1 MRIDPLLINYPIR
14 IRQVTLGVFIG
25 ISSIFYV
32 FPRALGESEKT
43 TYIIK
48 DEIETFDIPQTE
60 QIEIPEPPA
69 KPSVPIA
76 SEDDFLDEDYDI
88 FDTDFDDWGDWE
100 APPSDEGGNVDFVA
114 FDKAP
119 KAIITIQENVEYPEI
134 AKSMGVEGTV
144 FVKFYIDK
152 KGNVDPN
159 RISII
164 KGLPALNEAAISAV
178 KKSKWKPAQQRDMRV
193 GVYQTISIKFELK

>member
-43 TYIIK
+43 NYIIK

-119 KAIITIQENVEYPEI
+119 KAIITIEENVEYPEI
-134 AKSMGVEGTV
+134 AKSMGVEGV
-144 FVKFYIDK
+144 VYVKFYIDK
-152 KGNVDPN
+152 KGNVDPT

-193 GVYQTISIKFELK
+193 GVYQTIPIKFELK

>member
-1 MRIDPLLINYPIR
+1 MRIDPLLTNYPIR
-14 IRQVTLGVFIG
+14 IRQVTLGVFVG

-32 FPRALGESEKT
+32 FPRALGEAEKT
-43 TYIIK
+43 AYIIK
-48 DEIETFDIPQTE
+48 DELETFDIPQTE

-100 APPSDEGGNVDFVA
+100 APPADDGGNVEFVA

-119 KAIITIQENVEYPEI
+119 KAIITIQENVEYPDIE
-134 AKSMGVEGTV
+134 KSMLDELFLVTLPAHLQQLAGEKLSGEERDGHRAVFLRERLRGT
-144 FVKFYIDK
+144 
-152 KGNVDPN
+152 
-159 RISII
+159 
-164 KGLPALNEAAISAV
+164 KGLQLSE
-178 KKSKWKPAQQRDMRV
+178 
-193 GVYQTISIKFELK
+193 

>member
-1 MRIDPLLINYPIR
+1 MRIDPLLTNYPVR
-14 IRQVTLGVFIG
+14 IRQVTLGVFVG

-32 FPRALGESEKT
+32 FPRALGEAEKT

-48 DEIETFDIPQTE
+48 DELETFDIPQTE

-100 APPSDEGGNVDFVA
+100 APPADDGGNVEFVA

-119 KAIITIQENVEYPEI
+119 KAIITIQENVEYPDI

-164 KGLPALNEAAISAV
+164 KGIPALNAAAIAAV

-193 GVYQTISIKFELK
+193 GVYQTIPIKFELK

>member
-1 MRIDPLLINYPIR
+1 MRIDPLLTNYPIR

-25 ISSIFYV
+25 ISSIFYI
-32 FPRALGESEKT
+32 FPRALGEAEKT
-43 TYIIK
+43 NYIIK

-100 APPSDEGGNVDFVA
+100 APPSDEGGDVEFVA

-119 KAIITIQENVEYPEI
+119 KAIITIQENV
-134 AKSMGVEGTV
+134 
-144 FVKFYIDK
+144 
-152 KGNVDPN
+152 DPS

-164 KGLPALNEAAISAV
+164 KGLPALNEAAIAAV

-193 GVYQTISIKFELK
+193 GVYQTIPIKFELK

>member
-1 MRIDPLLINYPIR
+1 MRIDPLLTNYPVR
-14 IRQVTLGVFIG
+14 IRQVTLGVFVG

-32 FPRALGESEKT
+32 FPRALGEAEKT
-43 TYIIK
+43 AYIIK
-48 DEIETFDIPQTE
+48 DELETFDIPQTE

-100 APPSDEGGNVDFVA
+100 APPADDGGNVEFVA

-119 KAIITIQENVEYPEI
+119 KAIITIQENVEYPDI

-152 KGNVDPN
+152 KGNVNPN
-159 RISII
+159 RITII
-164 KGLPALNEAAISAV
+164 KGIPALNDAAIDAV
-178 KKSKWKPAQQRDMRV
+178 RKSKWKPAQQRDMRV
-193 GVYQTISIKFELK
+193 GVYQTIPIKFELK

>member
-193 GVYQTISIKFELK
+193 GVYQTIPIKFELK

>member
-1 MRIDPLLINYPIR
+1 MRIDPLLTNYPVR

-32 FPRALGESEKT
+32 FPRALGEAEKT
-43 TYIIK
+43 DYIIK
-48 DEIETFDIPQTE
+48 DELETFDIPQTE

-100 APPSDEGGNVDFVA
+100 APPADDGGNVEFVA

-119 KAIITIQENVEYPEI
+119 KAIITIQENVEYPDI

-144 FVKFYIDK
+144 FVKFYNDK

-164 KGLPALNEAAISAV
+164 KGIPALNAAAIAAV

-193 GVYQTISIKFELK
+193 GVYQTIPIKFELK

>member
-1 MRIDPLLINYPIR
+1 MRIDPLLTNYPVR
-14 IRQVTLGVFIG
+14 IRQVTLGVFVG

-32 FPRALGESEKT
+32 FPRALGEAEKT
-43 TYIIK
+43 AYIIK
-48 DEIETFDIPQTE
+48 DELETFDIPQTE

-100 APPSDEGGNVDFVA
+100 APPADDGGNVEFVA

-119 KAIITIQENVEYPEI
+119 KAIITIQENVEYPDI

-164 KGLPALNEAAISAV
+164 KGIPALNAAAIAAV

-193 GVYQTISIKFELK
+193 GVYQTIPIKFELN

>member
-100 APPSDEGGNVDFVA
+100 APPSDEGGDVDFVA

-119 KAIITIQENVEYPEI
+119 KAIITIQENIEYPEI

-193 GVYQTISIKFELK
+193 GVYQTIPIKFELK

>member
-1 MRIDPLLINYPIR
+1 MRIDPLLTNYPIR

-25 ISSIFYV
+25 ISSIFYI
-32 FPRALGESEKT
+32 FPRALEESEKT
-43 TYIIK
+43 NYIIK

-100 APPSDEGGNVDFVA
+100 APPSDEGGDVDFVA

-164 KGLPALNEAAISAV
+164 KGLPALNAAAISAV

-193 GVYQTISIKFELK
+193 GVYQTILIKFELK

>member
-100 APPSDEGGNVDFVA
+100 APPSDEGGDVDFVA

-164 KGLPALNEAAISAV
+164 KGLPALNAAAISAV

-193 GVYQTISIKFELK
+193 GVYQTIPIKFELK

>member
-1 MRIDPLLINYPIR
+1 VRIDPLLTNYPIR

-32 FPRALGESEKT
+32 FPRALDEAEKT
-43 TYIIK
+43 EYIIK

-76 SEDDFLDEDYDI
+76 SEDDFMDEDYDV
-88 FDTDFDDWGDWE
+88 FDTDFDDWGEWE
-100 APPSDEGGNVDFVA
+100 APPSDDGGDVEFVA
-114 FDKAP
+114 FDQAP
-119 KAIITIQENVEYPEI
+119 RAIITIQENVEYPEI

-159 RISII
+159 KISII
-164 KGLPALNEAAISAV
+164 KGNPALNEAAIAAV

-193 GVYQTISIKFELK
+193 GVYQTIPIKFELK

>member
-1 MRIDPLLINYPIR
+1 MRTDPLLTNYPIR
-14 IRQVTLGVFIG
+14 IREVTLVVFIG

-43 TYIIK
+43 DYIIK
-48 DEIETFDIPQTE
+48 DEMETFDIPQTE

-100 APPSDEGGNVDFVA
+100 APPSDNGGDVEFVA

-119 KAIITIQENVEYPEI
+119 KAIITIQENVEYPDI

-164 KGLPALNEAAISAV
+164 KGIPALNEAAITAV

-193 GVYQTISIKFELK
+193 GVYQTIPIKFELK

>member
-1 MRIDPLLINYPIR
+1 MRIDPLLTNYPVR

-32 FPRALGESEKT
+32 FPRALGEAEKT
-43 TYIIK
+43 AYIIK
-48 DEIETFDIPQTE
+48 DELETFDIPQTE

-100 APPSDEGGNVDFVA
+100 APPADDGGNVEFVA

-119 KAIITIQENVEYPEI
+119 KAIITIQENVEYTDI
-134 AKSMGVEGTV
+134 AKSMGVESAGRDFTSPFGV
-144 FVKFYIDK
+144 NTNISSLNKSTFKSLKNSSGSDSSDCSTST
-152 KGNVDPN
+152 NSRSQ
-159 RISII
+159 RI
-164 KGLPALNEAAISAV
+164 
-178 KKSKWKPAQQRDMRV
+178 
-193 GVYQTISIKFELK
+193 

>member
-100 APPSDEGGNVDFVA
+100 APPSDEGGDVDFVA

-193 GVYQTISIKFELK
+193 GVYQTIPIKFELK

>member
-88 FDTDFDDWGDWE
+88 FDTDFDDWGDY
-100 APPSDEGGNVDFVA
+100 SVVDL
-114 FDKAP
+114 
-119 KAIITIQENVEYPEI
+119 YPTRQ
-134 AKSMGVEGTV
+134 GTV
-144 FVKFYIDK
+144 HYYKHGACCGGYV
-152 KGNVDPN
+152 
-159 RISII
+159 
-164 KGLPALNEAAISAV
+164 L
-178 KKSKWKPAQQRDMRV
+178 
-193 GVYQTISIKFELK
+193 

>member
-1 MRIDPLLINYPIR
+1 MRIDPLLTNYPVR
-14 IRQVTLGVFIG
+14 IRQVTLGVFVG

-32 FPRALGESEKT
+32 FPRALGEAEKT
-43 TYIIK
+43 AYIIK
-48 DEIETFDIPQTE
+48 DELETFDIPQTE

-100 APPSDEGGNVDFVA
+100 APPADDGGNVEFVA

-119 KAIITIQENVEYPEI
+119 KAIITIQENVEYPDI

-164 KGLPALNEAAISAV
+164 KGIPALNAAAIAAV

-193 GVYQTISIKFELK
+193 GVYQTIPIKFELK

>member
-25 ISSIFYV
+25 ISSIFYI

-43 TYIIK
+43 NYIIK

-100 APPSDEGGNVDFVA
+100 APPSDEGGDVDFVA

-119 KAIITIQENVEYPEI
+119 VAIITIQENVEYPEI

-164 KGLPALNEAAISAV
+164 KGLPALNKAAISAV

-193 GVYQTISIKFELK
+193 GVYQTIPIKFELK

>member
-1 MRIDPLLINYPIR
+1 MRIDPLLTNYPVR
-14 IRQVTLGVFIG
+14 IRQVTVGVLVG
-25 ISSIFYV
+25 ISTIFYV
-32 FPRALGESEKT
+32 FPRALGEAEKT
-43 TYIIK
+43 EYIIK

-100 APPSDEGGNVDFVA
+100 APPSDDSGDVEFVA

-119 KAIITIQENVEYPEI
+119 KAIITIQENVEYPDI

-159 RISII
+159 KISII
-164 KGLPALNEAAISAV
+164 KGIPALNEAAIAAV

-193 GVYQTISIKFELK
+193 GVYQTIPIKFELK

>member
-1 MRIDPLLINYPIR
+1 MRIDPLLTNYPVR
-14 IRQVTLGVFIG
+14 IRQVTVGVLVG
-25 ISSIFYV
+25 ISTIFYV
-32 FPRALGESEKT
+32 FPRALGEAEKT
-43 TYIIK
+43 EYIIK

-60 QIEIPEPPA
+60 QIEIPAPPA

-76 SEDDFLDEDYDI
+76 SEDDFSDEDYDI

-100 APPSDEGGNVDFVA
+100 APPSDDGGDVEFVA

-119 KAIITIQENVEYPEI
+119 KAIITIQENVEYPDI

-159 RISII
+159 KISII
-164 KGLPALNEAAISAV
+164 KGIPALNEAAIAAV

-193 GVYQTISIKFELK
+193 GVYQTIPIKFELK

>member
-14 IRQVTLGVFIG
+14 IRQVTVGVIVS
-25 ISSIFYV
+25 ISLIFYV
-32 FPRALGESEKT
+32 FPRALGESTKT
-43 TYIIK
+43 NYILK

-76 SEDDFLDEDYDI
+76 SEDDFMDEDYDV

-100 APPSDEGGNVDFVA
+100 APPPDDSGDGEFIA

-119 KAIITIQENVEYPEI
+119 KPIISIQENIIYPDI
-134 AKSMGVEGTV
+134 AKSMGIEGTV

-152 KGNVDPN
+152 RGNVDPN

-164 KGLPALNEAAISAV
+164 KGIPALNSAAISAV
-178 KKSKWKPAQQRDMRV
+178 KKSKWKAAQQRDMRV
-193 GVYQTISIKFELK
+193 GVYQTIPIKFELK

>member
-1 MRIDPLLINYPIR
+1 MRTDPLLINYPIR
-14 IRQVTLGVFIG
+14 IREVTLGVFIG

-43 TYIIK
+43 DYIIK
-48 DEIETFDIPQTE
+48 DEMETFDIPQTE

-76 SEDDFLDEDYDI
+76 SEDDFLDEDYDV

-100 APPSDEGGNVDFVA
+100 APPSDNGGNVDFVA

-119 KAIITIQENVEYPEI
+119 KAIITIQENIEYPDI

-164 KGLPALNEAAISAV
+164 KGIPALNEAAITAV

-193 GVYQTISIKFELK
+193 GVYQTIPIKFELK